1 MRSTKNKKA
10 MVLHKSK
17 VLSTIKI
24 KFVVIRIGLLYI
36 KMLIVILRATTNKMS
51 QRNDKRIKMLYGKT
65 PLYDM
70 KEGRNRETKKT

>member
-1 MRSTKNKKA
+1 

-36 KMLIVILRATTNKMS
+36 KMLIVILRATTNKIS
-51 QRNDKRIKMLYGKT
+51 QRNDKRIKMLYRKT

-70 KEGRNRETKKT
+70 K